1 MTTRSPRWLRAL
13 ARVAGA
19 VALAAAPAGPAT
31 AQAFDSTAVE
41 WQHIPDLEARKYG
54 IRQVAPGM
62 FVVGAAGEIE
72 APPASRRPIPPLSPA
87 QAIRLRQA
95 QALRAN
101 GQLEQAR
108 STLTP
113 LLAEAA
119 HHPAVVTEQA
129 RLLLAREDFAAAERL
144 GRTERGAQKDSV
156 LMARELALALERL
169 GRPREAAEVALESWL
184 ASPLEAQWAQETVL
198 RLAPADVRGVREVV
212 RRAVAARPGIPG
224 LISARAVLDWRAGDL
239 PSAIEALEHAERPG
253 PGQAPLLWDF
263 AQQLSSTGASR
274 DSGAAAE
281 ALTALAG
288 NGRFDE
294 NWRLTAA
301 RRAWILQSG
310 RGAEDE
316 AAPALNR
323 ALRGVPTVRWP
334 ADLLLAIARG
344 LREGGHTDEARALL
358 RAGAAPTSAVPQ
370 IGLEEALADL
380 RDGPPERALSRLA
393 ALAGASREC
402 AWRYAEA
409 LFFTGRSDSALALYQ
424 HLAADP
430 QGPFSG
436 AALERTY
443 LIEDAEPRAALAVFG
458 RIAYEEW
465 RDDRRRALALTD
477 SLALALPRG
486 ALWAQAT
493 LLLAAQRDAAGDAHG
508 ALAALLV
515 VADSLPDD
523 RLAPLARQR
532 AGDLY
537 LTRLKDDRAALAQ
550 YEECLARYPRAWN
563 APEVRRA
570 AERLRRDRRV
580 F

>member
-1 MTTRSPRWLRAL
+1 MTGPPLRRLRTLARAAGLLAL
-13 ARVAGA
+13 AV
-19 VALAAAPAGPAT
+19 APAGRAT
-31 AQAFDSTAVE
+31 AQAIDSISPQWSVPDVE
-41 WQHIPDLEARKYG
+41 SRQYG
-54 IRQVAPGM
+54 MRRVAPGL
-62 FVVGAAGEIE
+62 FVMGSADEYE
-72 APPASRRPIPPLSPA
+72 PPPASQRPIPPLPPA
-87 QAIRLRQA
+87 QATRLRQA
-95 QALRAN
+95 QALRAS
-101 GQLEQAR
+101 GRLEQAR
-108 STLTP
+108 TTLAP
-113 LLAEAA
+113 LLADAA

-129 RLLLAREDFAAAERL
+129 RLLLAREDYAAVERL
-144 GRTERGAQKDSV
+144 GRAERAAQRDSLLV
-156 LMARELALALERL
+156 TRELALALERL
-169 GRPREAAEVALESWL
+169 GRPRDAAEVALQSWL
-184 ASPLEAQWAQETVL
+184 ASPREAEWAQETVL

-212 RRAVAARPGIPG
+212 RRAVAARPGQAD
-224 LISARAVLDWRAGDL
+224 LVRARAILDWRAGDL
-239 PSAIEALEHAERPG
+239 PSAIQALQRAGRGG
-253 PGQAPLLWDF
+253 PGQSPLLWDF
-263 AQQLSSTGASR
+263 AQQLISTGASR

-288 NGRFDE
+288 DGRFDE
-294 NWRLTAA
+294 NWRLTAG
-301 RRAWILQSG
+301 RRAWALQSA

-323 ALRGVPTVRWP
+323 ALRGVPTARWP
-334 ADLLLAIARG
+334 ADFLVAIARG
-344 LREGGHTDEARALL
+344 LREGGHTDEARGLL
-358 RAGAAPTSAVPQ
+358 RSGAVPPAAVPR

-380 RDGPPERALSRLA
+380 RDGPPERALPRLA
-393 ALAGASREC
+393 ALAGASPEC

-424 HLAADP
+424 RIAADP

-436 AALERTY
+436 AALERAY
-443 LIEDAEPRAALAVFG
+443 LIEDADPRDALPVFG

-465 RDDRRRALALTD
+465 RDDHRHALALTD
-477 SLALALPRG
+477 SLAQALPRG

-493 LLLAAQRDAAGDAHG
+493 LLLAGHRDAAGDARG
-508 ALAALLV
+508 ALAALLA

-537 LTRLKDDRAALAQ
+537 LTRLKDERAALAQ

-570 AERLRRDRRV
+570 AERLRREQRV